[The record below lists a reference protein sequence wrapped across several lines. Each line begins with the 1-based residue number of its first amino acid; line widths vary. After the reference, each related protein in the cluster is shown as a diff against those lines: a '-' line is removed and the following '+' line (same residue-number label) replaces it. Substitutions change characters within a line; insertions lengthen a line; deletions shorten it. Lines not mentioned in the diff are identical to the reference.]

1 MKTIITT
8 LAVSL
13 SAFLLFGLITAEGWA
28 QSTSATTT
36 TTYLPTT
43 TIVGSRV
50 TDPQGAEIGQIS
62 NVVLDR
68 DTGCMAYVVLS
79 TTESGGAGRSVAVP
93 WSIFA
98 SGSDEH
104 TYQVTVNRQILES
117 APVWESSRIDE
128 YSRPEWVRHVYS
140 YYGVQPGDHMDL
152 HAGFGAQRGS
162 HRRMREQTHAEDG
175 AASEQHH
182 PARNNDM
189 LMHRG
194 RNDDMIN
201 SPGENSAPGD
211 VPHDAVATVTP
222 TSNPGDKPHQ
232 AASVPP
238 SPSPTRSGDRAARWE
253 RRHEERAHPSASPDS
268 SAAERR
274 SARHERAG
282 ESVPEASPTP

>member
-8 LAVSL
+8 RALSL
-13 SAFLLFGLITAEGWA
+13 SAFLLFGLITAEGRA

-68 DTGCMAYVVLS
+68 ETGCMAYVVLN
-79 TTESGGAGRSVAVP
+79 TTGNGGAGRSVAVP

-98 SGSDEH
+98 PGSDEH
-104 TYQVTVNRQILES
+104 TYQVTVDRPKLES

-128 YSRPEWVRHVYS
+128 YSRPEWVRHVYT
-140 YYGVQPGDHMDL
+140 YYGVQPGAHMNVQ
-152 HAGFGAQRGS
+152 AGFGAQRGPPQ
-162 HRRMREQTHAEDG
+162 RMPEQTRMESG

-194 RNDDMIN
+194 RNDTMN
-201 SPGENSAPGD
+201 APGENPAPGD
-211 VPHDAVATVTP
+211 VPHDAVAPATP
-222 TSNPGDKPHQ
+222 LSNPGDKPHQ

-238 SPSPTRSGDRAARWE
+238 SPSPARARGRAARRE
-253 RRHEERAHPSASPDS
+253 RRHEERAQQS
-268 SAAERR
+268 
-274 SARHERAG
+274 
-282 ESVPEASPTP
+282 ASPTP